1 MKKKTHF
8 LSLSFF
14 FFLLLFLLLL
24 PRLLLHSQVKAGEL
38 LSCYVGDSERAV
50 ASLFKAA
57 KAASPSLVFF
67 DEIDGLA
74 PRREEEAG
82 GGDGRSAA
90 STNEASARVVAQLLL
105 ELDAVAAL
113 ADRSASSPSSSSSSG
128 ASSSAAAASAS
139 AAGVAPVVVVA
150 ATNRPDRVDPALLR
164 PGRLERRIHVG
175 PPADSTER
183 EEVLRAAARRC
194 PLGPDVELGAV
205 AEATEG

>member
-1 MKKKTHF
+1 MRRKNSFCHF
-8 LSLSFF
+8 LSVSLSPPFS
-14 FFLLLFLLLL
+14 LSLS
-24 PRLLLHSQVKAGEL
+24 PSKQVKAGEL

-67 DEIDGLA
+67 DEVDGLA
-74 PRREEEAG
+74 TRREEEGA
-82 GGDGRSAA
+82 DGSMVSTA
-90 STNEASARVVAQLLL
+90 TNEASARVVAQLLL

-113 ADRSASSPSSSSSSG
+113 ADKSSSSSSD
-128 ASSSAAAASAS
+128 ADSLES
-139 AAGVAPVVVVA
+139 GVAPVVVIA

-175 PPADSTER
+175 PPVDAKER

-194 PLGPDVELGAV
+194 PLAGDVELGSV
-205 AEATEG
+205 AAATEG

>member
-1 MKKKTHF
+1 MRNVKGKKTHV
-8 LSLSFF
+8 
-14 FFLLLFLLLL
+14 LFLFSSSS
-24 PRLLLHSQVKAGEL
+24 PSSSFSSSNSQVKAGEL

-50 ASLFKAA
+50 ASLFRAA

-74 PRREEEAG
+74 PKREEEG
-82 GGDGRSAA
+82 GPDGRSMAS

-113 ADRSASSPSSSSSSG
+113 ADRSAFSPSSEGSG
-128 ASSSAAAASAS
+128 SSASADANAA

-164 PGRLERRIHVG
+164 PGRLERRIHVA
-175 PPADSTER
+175 PPADAEER

-205 AEATEG
+205 AEATGG

>member
-1 MKKKTHF
+1 
-8 LSLSFF
+8 
-14 FFLLLFLLLL
+14 
-24 PRLLLHSQVKAGEL
+24 
-38 LSCYVGDSERAV
+38 
-50 ASLFKAA
+50 LFKAA

-74 PRREEEAG
+74 PKREEESA
-82 GGDGRSAA
+82 DGKNMVSTA
-90 STNEASARVVAQLLL
+90 TNEASARVVAQLLL

-113 ADRSASSPSSSSSSG
+113 ADRSSLDS
-128 ASSSAAAASAS
+128 ASSS
-139 AAGVAPVVVVA
+139 AGVAPVVVVA

-175 PPADSTER
+175 PPVGSEER

-194 PLGPDVELGAV
+194 PLAGDVELRAV

>member
-1 MKKKTHF
+1 MRNVDEKRLTF
-8 LSLSFF
+8 SYSFF
-14 FFLLLFLLLL
+14 FFSASSSFHK
-24 PRLLLHSQVKAGEL
+24 RTKVKAGEL

-74 PRREEEAG
+74 PRREEEGANG
-82 GGDGRSAA
+82 NMVSS

-113 ADRSASSPSSSSSSG
+113 AERSAVASEGGGGGGGGGCSSSSSAG
-128 ASSSAAAASAS
+128 AS
-139 AAGVAPVVVVA
+139 AGVAPVVVVA

-164 PGRLERRIHVG
+164 PGRLERRLHVG
-175 PPADSTER
+175 PPADAAER
-183 EEVLRAAARRC
+183 AEVLRAAARRC
-194 PLGPDVELGAV
+194 PLGPDVELAAV
-205 AEATEG
+205 AEATGG